1 MTELMISGG
10 LGVAYFIAAMF
21 FMKFWSTTRDRL
33 FGFFAAAFA
42 ILALQRLLL
51 PFIPP
56 DMSSALY
63 VVRVI
68 AFLLIIVA
76 IVDKNRASR

>member
-1 MTELMISGG
+1 MIELMISGA
-10 LGVAYFIAAMF
+10 LGVAYLVAAMF
-21 FMKFWSTTRDRL
+21 FTKFWTTTRDRL

-42 ILALQRLLL
+42 ILAVQRLLL
-51 PFIPP
+51 PIASPE
-56 DMSSALY
+56 MSSFLY

-68 AFLLIIVA
+68 AFLLIIIA